1 MAGYVFHYTSRQGA
15 QSIAISRRI
24 VPGRGGRLYL
34 TDNTFDTGAAAAKFL
49 SLTSS
54 RAVEDVCVVLEE
66 TLVGASEPRIVE
78 PLLGAD
84 GSEERPGGGLEIWVT
99 HEVDVQCIWELEH
112 P

>member
-15 QSIAISRRI
+15 QSIAIAGRI

-34 TDNTFDTGAAAAKFL
+34 TDNTFQTGADAAKSL
-49 SLTSS
+49 SLSS
-54 RAVEDVCVVLEE
+54 GRAVEDVCVVLEAE
-66 TLVGASEPRIVE
+66 LEGASEPRTIE

-84 GSEERPGGGLEIWVT
+84 GSEERLGGGSEIWVT